1 LTMASTLAIGP
12 AVKSFTER
20 GHASIRTTPTNATGK
35 WATKSP
41 KGLFATKD
49 LPAGTEIFTIERP
62 LIAALSKERLV
73 DTCTNCYKPG
83 SEVAGGIEALKACT
97 GCKQV
102 KYCGKVRTFIS
113 YSTHY

>member
-1 LTMASTLAIGP
+1 MATGPTAGP

-20 GHASIRTTPTNATGK
+20 GHASIRTTPINATGK
-35 WATKSP
+35 WATKAP

-62 LIAALSKERLV
+62 LISALSKERLD
-73 DTCTNCYKPG
+73 DTCANCYKSG
-83 SEVAGGIEALKACT
+83 GEVAGGVEALKACT

-102 KYCGKVRTFIS
+102 KYCGKVSNIS
-113 YSTHY
+113 IYSSRY